1 MSSLSERLSRGA
13 VSPTQVDHA
22 RRLVADWQLLADLA
36 FADLTL
42 WVPLPT
48 GAWWCVA
55 QVRPLT
61 APTSRPEDLV
71 GAEVDGVVAEPF
83 GVAHREGRP
92 VTEGEPD
99 WSGAAPRRREVIPV
113 RHDGVVVAVLAKDTN
128 LAVTRS
134 PSTLE
139 LTYLDIA
146 ADLCLMV
153 SAGTFPPQKLQDA
166 EMSPRVGDG
175 LVRLDG
181 RGRVRTPARTRC
193 RPTGGSAWP
202 ATWPAPTSPS
212 SPAARRPTGWRAR
225 RPRPGSRPRWSGRF
239 PDPMD
244 VEGVSATM
252 FVRALPLR
260 PPGGEAGA
268 LVLVRDVTDVR
279 RRDRAL
285 LTKDATIREIHH
297 RVKNNLQTVAAL
309 LRLQARRMTEP
320 AARAALEESVRRVAS
335 IAVVHDTLAGSRED
349 VVAVDDVLDQV
360 LPMLGDLASIG
371 QAARTRR
378 TGSFGELPAA
388 AATPLVLA
396 VTELLHNAA
405 EHAFP
410 DGEPGIIELVAERD
424 GDDLVVR
431 VRDDGK
437 GLPDGFDPAESD
449 GLGLQIVRTLVAS
462 ELGGSLTMTSPPPGR
477 RGRDRGAADHPRR
490 RPAPPLTRPRPARE
504 VPDRPRGGTS
514 VLVVLWLRSGGA
526 SGGAHPGTSLAPLQR
541 APLVLG
547 KSTPDTGVLA
557 RAQRPVQAR
566 LDRRAAAAHGL
577 RLLDLDKSRAG
588 RPDGEEQ
595 LGVLVPAERA
605 VAPVHGFVLLGVV
618 LRSVRASPASDR
630 GSGPT
635 PVAQRLWLS
644 DFVRLSPRQSFVT
657 GKLRSSA
664 MFSRE
669 ERLSSR
675 SGTSLDPS

>member
-1 MSSLSERLSRGA
+1 MTSLSERLTRGSA
-13 VSPTQVDHA
+13 SSPPQVEHA

-42 WVPLPT
+42 WVPLAS
-48 GAWWCVA
+48 GSWWCVA

-71 GAEVDGVVAEPF
+71 GTEVEGVVAEPF
-83 GVAHREGRP
+83 AVAHREGRP

-113 RHDGVVVAVLAKDTN
+113 RHEGTVVAVLAKDTN

-153 SAGTFPPQKLQDA
+153 SAGTFPPEKPQDA

-181 RGRVRTPARTRC
+181 AGRVTYASPNALSAYRRIGVDRDLAGAELAPLTRAAAAD
-193 RPTGGSAWP
+193 RVAGEAAAAGISA
-202 ATWPAPTSPS
+202 AVA
-212 SPAARRPTGWRAR
+212 
-225 RPRPGSRPRWSGRF
+225 GRF
-239 PDPMD
+239 PDSMD
-244 VEGVSATM
+244 VEGRSATM
-252 FVRALPLR
+252 LVRALPLHA
-260 PPGGEAGA
+260 PGGEAGA

-320 AARAALEESVRRVAS
+320 AARAALEESVRRVSS
-335 IAVVHDTLAGSRED
+335 IAVVHETLAGSRED
-349 VVAVDDVLDQV
+349 VVDVDDVLDQV

-371 QAARTRR
+371 PAAGTRR
-378 TGSFGELPAA
+378 IGTFGEPPAA

-410 DGEPGIIELVAERD
+410 DGRPGTIELIAERD

-431 VRDDGK
+431 VRDNGQ
-437 GLPDGFDPAESD
+437 GLPEGFDAAGSD
-449 GLGLQIVRTLVAS
+449 GLGLQIVRTLVTS
-462 ELGGSLTMTSPPPGR
+462 ELGGSLSMTSPSTHLADGEPGTEVVLVLP
-477 RGRDRGAADHPRR
+477 GAGLPRR
-490 RPAPPLTRPRPARE
+490 
-504 VPDRPRGGTS
+504 
-514 VLVVLWLRSGGA
+514 
-526 SGGAHPGTSLAPLQR
+526 
-541 APLVLG
+541 
-547 KSTPDTGVLA
+547 
-557 RAQRPVQAR
+557 
-566 LDRRAAAAHGL
+566 
-577 RLLDLDKSRAG
+577 
-588 RPDGEEQ
+588 
-595 LGVLVPAERA
+595 
-605 VAPVHGFVLLGVV
+605 
-618 LRSVRASPASDR
+618 
-630 GSGPT
+630 
-635 PVAQRLWLS
+635 
-644 DFVRLSPRQSFVT
+644 
-657 GKLRSSA
+657 
-664 MFSRE
+664 
-669 ERLSSR
+669 
-675 SGTSLDPS
+675 

>member
-1 MSSLSERLSRGA
+1 MSSLSERLTRGSA
-13 VSPTQVDHA
+13 SSPAQIDHS

-48 GAWWCVA
+48 GDWWCVA

-71 GAEVDGVVAEPF
+71 GIEAAGAAGEPF
-83 GVAHREGRP
+83 QVAYREGRP

-99 WSGAAPRRREVIPV
+99 WSGGIPRRREVIPV

-153 SAGTFPPQKLQDA
+153 SAGTFPPEKVQDA

-175 LVRLDG
+175 LLRLDG
-181 RGRVRTPARTRC
+181 QGRAVYASPNALSAYRRVGVAGDVVGRDLGEVTR
-193 RPTGGSAWP
+193 AA
-202 ATWPAPTSPS
+202 ATDRVAGEAV
-212 SPAARRPTGWRAR
+212 AAGIAAAVA
-225 RPRPGSRPRWSGRF
+225 GRF

-244 VEGVSATM
+244 VEASSATM
-252 FVRALPLR
+252 LVRALPLR
-260 PPGGEAGA
+260 PPGAEAGA

-309 LRLQARRMTEP
+309 LRLQARRMSEP

-335 IAVVHDTLAGSRED
+335 IAVVHETLAGSRED
-349 VVAVDDVLDQV
+349 VVDVDQVIDQV
-360 LPMLGDLASIG
+360 LPMLGDLTSVG
-371 QAARTRR
+371 PAARTRR

-410 DGEPGIIELVAERD
+410 EGEPGVIELLADRA

-431 VRDDGK
+431 VRDDGC
-437 GLPDGFDPAESD
+437 GLPEGFDPVAAE
-449 GLGLQIVRTLVAS
+449 GLGLQIVRTLVVS
-462 ELGGSLTMTSPPPGR
+462 ELGGSLAMRVPPGE
-477 RGRDRGAADHPRR
+477 RGTEAVLTLPRAGLPRR
-490 RPAPPLTRPRPARE
+490 
-504 VPDRPRGGTS
+504 
-514 VLVVLWLRSGGA
+514 
-526 SGGAHPGTSLAPLQR
+526 
-541 APLVLG
+541 
-547 KSTPDTGVLA
+547 
-557 RAQRPVQAR
+557 
-566 LDRRAAAAHGL
+566 
-577 RLLDLDKSRAG
+577 
-588 RPDGEEQ
+588 
-595 LGVLVPAERA
+595 
-605 VAPVHGFVLLGVV
+605 
-618 LRSVRASPASDR
+618 
-630 GSGPT
+630 
-635 PVAQRLWLS
+635 
-644 DFVRLSPRQSFVT
+644 
-657 GKLRSSA
+657 
-664 MFSRE
+664 
-669 ERLSSR
+669 
-675 SGTSLDPS
+675 

>member
-1 MSSLSERLSRGA
+1 MSSLSERLTRGSA
-13 VSPTQVDHA
+13 SSPSQVDHA
-22 RRLVADWQLLADLA
+22 RRLVADWQLLADLS

-42 WVPLPT
+42 WVPLST

-71 GAEVDGVVAEPF
+71 GTEVGGLVAEPF
-83 GVAHREGRP
+83 VLAYQEGRS
-92 VTEGEPD
+92 VTEQEPD

-175 LVRLDG
+175 LVRLDCKG
-181 RGRVRTPARTRC
+181 QVTYASPNALSAYRRIGIGVDLAGAALAVVTRSASADRVA
-193 RPTGGSAWP
+193 GE
-202 ATWPAPTSPS
+202 
-212 SPAARRPTGWRAR
+212 AAAAGIGAAVA
-225 RPRPGSRPRWSGRF
+225 GRF
-239 PDPMD
+239 PDAMD
-244 VEGVSATM
+244 VEGATATM
-252 FVRALPLR
+252 LLRALPLQ

-335 IAVVHDTLAGSRED
+335 IAVVHETLAGSRED
-349 VVAVDDVLDQV
+349 VVDVDDVLDRV
-360 LPMLGDLASIG
+360 MPMLGDLTSVG
-371 QAARTRR
+371 PAARTRR

-396 VTELLHNAA
+396 ITELLHNAA

-410 DGEPGIIELVAERD
+410 EGEPGTIELIAERA
-424 GDDLVVR
+424 GNDLVVR
-431 VRDDGK
+431 VRDNGS
-437 GLPDGFDPAESD
+437 GLPEGFEPGGSD
-449 GLGLQIVRTLVAS
+449 GLGLQIVRTLVTS
-462 ELGGSLTMTSPPPGR
+462 ELGGSLDMGTPSDQPGTEVVLTLP
-477 RGRDRGAADHPRR
+477 GAGLPRR
-490 RPAPPLTRPRPARE
+490 
-504 VPDRPRGGTS
+504 
-514 VLVVLWLRSGGA
+514 
-526 SGGAHPGTSLAPLQR
+526 
-541 APLVLG
+541 
-547 KSTPDTGVLA
+547 
-557 RAQRPVQAR
+557 
-566 LDRRAAAAHGL
+566 
-577 RLLDLDKSRAG
+577 
-588 RPDGEEQ
+588 
-595 LGVLVPAERA
+595 
-605 VAPVHGFVLLGVV
+605 
-618 LRSVRASPASDR
+618 
-630 GSGPT
+630 
-635 PVAQRLWLS
+635 
-644 DFVRLSPRQSFVT
+644 
-657 GKLRSSA
+657 
-664 MFSRE
+664 
-669 ERLSSR
+669 
-675 SGTSLDPS
+675 

>member
-1 MSSLSERLSRGA
+1 MSSLSERLTRGA
-13 VSPTQVDHA
+13 ASTPDQIDHS

-71 GAEVDGVVAEPF
+71 GAEVDGVDAEPF

-99 WSGAAPRRREVIPV
+99 WSGATPVHREVIPV

-153 SAGTFPPQKLQDA
+153 SAGTFPPQKPQDA
-166 EMSPRVGDG
+166 ELSPRVGDG
-175 LVRLDG
+175 LLRLDG
-181 RGRVRTPARTRC
+181 AGRTTYASPNALSAYRRLGVAVDLGGVELAEVTRGVAADRVA
-193 RPTGGSAWP
+193 GEAV
-202 ATWPAPTSPS
+202 
-212 SPAARRPTGWRAR
+212 AAGITAAVA
-225 RPRPGSRPRWSGRF
+225 GRF
-239 PDPMD
+239 PDAMD
-244 VEGVSATM
+244 VEGRSATM
-252 FVRALPLR
+252 LVRALPLK

-320 AARAALEESVRRVAS
+320 AAREALEESVRRVAS

-349 VVAVDDVLDQV
+349 VVAVDDVLDRV
-360 LPMLGDLASIG
+360 LPMLGDLTSVG
-371 QAARTRR
+371 PAARTRR
-378 TGSFGELPAA
+378 IGSFGELPAA
-388 AATPLVLA
+388 SATPLVLA

-410 DGEPGIIELVAERD
+410 DGEPGSIELVAERD

-431 VRDDGK
+431 VRDNGK
-437 GLPDGFDPAESD
+437 GLPEGFDPDASD
-449 GLGLQIVRTLVAS
+449 GLGLQIVRTLVVG
-462 ELGGSLTMTSPPPGR
+462 ELGGTLTMTSPPL
-477 RGRDRGAADHPRR
+477 GAAAGQPGTEVVLTIPGAGLPRR
-490 RPAPPLTRPRPARE
+490 
-504 VPDRPRGGTS
+504 
-514 VLVVLWLRSGGA
+514 
-526 SGGAHPGTSLAPLQR
+526 
-541 APLVLG
+541 
-547 KSTPDTGVLA
+547 
-557 RAQRPVQAR
+557 
-566 LDRRAAAAHGL
+566 
-577 RLLDLDKSRAG
+577 
-588 RPDGEEQ
+588 
-595 LGVLVPAERA
+595 
-605 VAPVHGFVLLGVV
+605 
-618 LRSVRASPASDR
+618 
-630 GSGPT
+630 
-635 PVAQRLWLS
+635 
-644 DFVRLSPRQSFVT
+644 
-657 GKLRSSA
+657 
-664 MFSRE
+664 
-669 ERLSSR
+669 
-675 SGTSLDPS
+675 

>member
-1 MSSLSERLSRGA
+1 MSSLSERLTRGSA
-13 VSPTQVDHA
+13 SHPSQVDHS
-22 RRLVADWQLLADLA
+22 RRLVADWQLLADLS

-71 GAEVDGVVAEPF
+71 GTEVEAEAAQPF
-83 GVAHREGRP
+83 VLAHREGRP

-99 WSGAAPRRREVIPV
+99 WSGVAPRRREVIPV

-153 SAGTFPPQKLQDA
+153 SAGTFPPEKLQDA

-181 RGRVRTPARTRC
+181 RGRAVYASPNALSAYRRIGVEGDLVGQDLAAVTRTV
-193 RPTGGSAWP
+193 
-202 ATWPAPTSPS
+202 
-212 SPAARRPTGWRAR
+212 AADRVVGEAVAA
-225 RPRPGSRPRWSGRF
+225 GIAAAVAGRF

-244 VEGVSATM
+244 VEGDSATM
-252 FVRALPLR
+252 LVRALPLQA
-260 PPGGEAGA
+260 PGVEEGA

-335 IAVVHDTLAGSRED
+335 IAVVHETLAGSRED
-349 VVAVDDVLDQV
+349 VVDVDDVLDQV
-360 LPMLGDLASIG
+360 LPMLGDLTSVG
-371 QAARTRR
+371 PAARTRR
-378 TGSFGELPAA
+378 TGSFGELPAE

-410 DGEPGIIELVAERD
+410 DGEPGAIELVAERS

-431 VRDDGK
+431 VRDDGR
-437 GLPDGFDPAESD
+437 GLPDGFDVAQSD
-449 GLGLQIVRTLVAS
+449 GLGLQIVRTLIVG
-462 ELGGSLTMTSPPPGR
+462 ELGGTLAMGSPGE
-477 RGRDRGAADHPRR
+477 G
-490 RPAPPLTRPRPARE
+490 
-504 VPDRPRGGTS
+504 VGT
-514 VLVVLWLRSGGA
+514 
-526 SGGAHPGTSLAPLQR
+526 
-541 APLVLG
+541 
-547 KSTPDTGVLA
+547 
-557 RAQRPVQAR
+557 
-566 LDRRAAAAHGL
+566 
-577 RLLDLDKSRAG
+577 
-588 RPDGEEQ
+588 E
-595 LGVLVPAERA
+595 
-605 VAPVHGFVLLGVV
+605 VV
-618 LRSVRASPASDR
+618 LRLPGAA
-630 GSGPT
+630 GS
-635 PVAQRLWLS
+635 R
-644 DFVRLSPRQSFVT
+644 R
-657 GKLRSSA
+657 
-664 MFSRE
+664 
-669 ERLSSR
+669 
-675 SGTSLDPS
+675 

>member
-1 MSSLSERLSRGA
+1 MNSLSERLTRGSA
-13 VSPTQVDHA
+13 SSPSQVDHA

-42 WVPLPT
+42 WVPLPSGT
-48 GAWWCVA
+48 WWCVA

-71 GAEVDGVVAEPF
+71 GTEVGGDVAEPF
-83 GVAHREGRP
+83 LTAHREGRP

-99 WSGAAPRRREVIPV
+99 WSGPAPRRREVIPV
-113 RHDGVVVAVLAKDTN
+113 RHDGVTVAVLAKDTN

-181 RGRVRTPARTRC
+181 AGRATYASPNALSAYRRLGVSGDVVGADLAELTRGASTDRVA
-193 RPTGGSAWP
+193 GE
-202 ATWPAPTSPS
+202 
-212 SPAARRPTGWRAR
+212 AAAAGITAAVA
-225 RPRPGSRPRWSGRF
+225 GRY
-239 PDPMD
+239 PDPVD
-244 VEGVSATM
+244 VEGPSATM
-252 FVRALPLR
+252 LVRALPLHA
-260 PPGGEAGA
+260 PGGEAGA

-309 LRLQARRMTEP
+309 LRLQARRMSEP

-335 IAVVHDTLAGSRED
+335 IAVVHETLAGSRDD
-349 VVAVDDVLDQV
+349 VVDQV

-371 QAARTRR
+371 PAAGTRR
-378 TGSFGELPAA
+378 IGTFGELPAA

-410 DGEPGIIELVAERD
+410 DGRPGTIELIAERD

-431 VRDDGK
+431 VRDNGQ
-437 GLPDGFDPAESD
+437 GLPEGFDAAGSD
-449 GLGLQIVRTLVAS
+449 GLGLQIVRTLVTS
-462 ELGGSLTMTSPPPGR
+462 ELGGSLSMTSPSAHLADGEPGTEVVLVLPVVCL
-477 RGRDRGAADHPRR
+477 PRR
-490 RPAPPLTRPRPARE
+490 
-504 VPDRPRGGTS
+504 
-514 VLVVLWLRSGGA
+514 
-526 SGGAHPGTSLAPLQR
+526 
-541 APLVLG
+541 
-547 KSTPDTGVLA
+547 
-557 RAQRPVQAR
+557 
-566 LDRRAAAAHGL
+566 
-577 RLLDLDKSRAG
+577 
-588 RPDGEEQ
+588 
-595 LGVLVPAERA
+595 
-605 VAPVHGFVLLGVV
+605 
-618 LRSVRASPASDR
+618 
-630 GSGPT
+630 
-635 PVAQRLWLS
+635 
-644 DFVRLSPRQSFVT
+644 
-657 GKLRSSA
+657 
-664 MFSRE
+664 
-669 ERLSSR
+669 
-675 SGTSLDPS
+675 